1 MVVVD
6 GVLPPTV
13 FRGLRICGALKP
25 WNVHCITLY
34 RLWGVVKPRNLS
46 KAVRL
51 YLSLFPMP
59 PRTCFIKFQQS
70 FTIKNKETPLGPL
83 GWYPRQTGR

>member
-46 KAVRL
+46 IYHSFPCLLERVSSSSNKALRSKIRKHL
-51 YLSLFPMP
+51 
-59 PRTCFIKFQQS
+59 
-70 FTIKNKETPLGPL
+70 
-83 GWYPRQTGR
+83 